1 MVTSR
6 STQVETP
13 ITADRSREGLWLAI
27 AAYGMWGV
35 FPLYFP
41 LLEPAGA
48 VEILAQRIVWSLALI
63 LVILL
68 IRRRW
73 AWAGRLLRQP
83 RQLGMLSLAAVMI
96 AVNWGTYIYGVN
108 SGDVVETS
116 LGYFINPLLTIALGV
131 VVLRE
136 RLGAAQWIAVG
147 IGLVAVLVLTFGYGR
162 PPWIALV
169 LAVAFAI
176 YGFVKKQVNLPA
188 LEGLAAET
196 AVLTVPALVYLVVL
210 EAIGVGTFLG
220 HGAGHS
226 LLLVLTGLLTVV
238 PLVCFGASATRLP
251 LSTLGLVQ
259 YLGPVLQFLVGVV
272 INHEQMT
279 VTRWVGFGLVWL
291 ALAVLMADAVRR
303 LYDVRRT
310 NVR

>member
-13 ITADRSREGLWLAI
+13 VTADRSREGLWLAI

-220 HGAGHS
+220 HGTGHS

-291 ALAVLMADAVRR
+291 ALAVLMADAARR
-303 LYDVRRT
+303 LYDSRRT
-310 NVR
+310 NV